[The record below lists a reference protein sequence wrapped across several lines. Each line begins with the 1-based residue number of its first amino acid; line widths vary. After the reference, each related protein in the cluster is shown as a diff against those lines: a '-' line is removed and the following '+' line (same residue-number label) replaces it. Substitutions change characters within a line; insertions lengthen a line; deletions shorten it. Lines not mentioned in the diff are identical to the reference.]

1 MSGFEE
7 KIKGNLKQLL
17 TSFYNETVGAEL
29 KSAVKALIN
38 DKKYNKE
45 MEAYKNQHDD
55 FDYDFG
61 SVSVFLYECVLNG
74 RFKRIFDKSD
84 DEDEMQALYKDAIAR
99 ANCVGNRRRRGK
111 GKELL
116 RPYLFLFQKGTK
128 INIFRC

>member
-29 KSAVKALIN
+29 KAAVKALMN

-61 SVSVFLYECVLNG
+61 SVSL
-74 RFKRIFDKSD
+74 
-84 DEDEMQALYKDAIAR
+84 
-99 ANCVGNRRRRGK
+99 
-111 GKELL
+111 GKE
-116 RPYLFLFQKGTK
+116 
-128 INIFRC
+128 